1 MRGYG
6 LSGLLSVGVVG
17 RVDAVK
23 QVALSWRGAAG
34 TYHDSVA
41 WIQPQE
47 AAAFA
52 RSLNVRGV
60 LDEHRD
66 WTALEVLY
74 GDAKSV
80 GDIRDAREAAV
91 AASTRTVTSSCT
103 SPVAA

>member
-1 MRGYG
+1 VGK
-6 LSGLLSVGVVG
+6 SLSVGVVD
-17 RVDAVK
+17 RADAAR

-34 TYHDSVA
+34 RYHDSVA
-41 WIQPQE
+41 WIQSQE

-66 WTALEVLY
+66 WAALEGLY

-80 GDIRDAREAAV
+80 GDIRDARDAREAAV